1 MQFTTKQMQD
11 ISRMADRL
19 ASAANMLMSDPEKCN
34 QANLVSYLITEMRM
48 ASQLVNAG
56 QAAEATERLMSLFA
70 QEQTA

>member
-11 ISRMADRL
+11 LSRMADKM
-19 ASAANMLMSDPEKCN
+19 AGAAVTLMNDHEQCK
-34 QANLVSYLITEMRM
+34 QANLVAYLIAEMRM

-70 QEQTA
+70 QEQKA